1 MNMPGLLKIKQN
13 KSIKLFLTINIQ
25 FSVLDDDKSNK
36 KRACT
41 LTVKYPISTNNNTI
55 NTD

>member
-1 MNMPGLLKIKQN
+1 MNMPGLLKIKLN

-36 KRACT
+36 KKSMHT
-41 LTVKYPISTNNNTI
+41 HG
-55 NTD
+55 